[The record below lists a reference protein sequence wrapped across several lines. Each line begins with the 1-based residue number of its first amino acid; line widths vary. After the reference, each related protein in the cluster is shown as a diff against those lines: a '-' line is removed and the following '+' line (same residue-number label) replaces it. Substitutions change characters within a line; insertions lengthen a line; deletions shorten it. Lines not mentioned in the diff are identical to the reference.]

1 MKYRKKGKTFENPCF
16 DWLIKMNINVTDDV
30 TNFYFYT
37 KKHFHNNLSMKVKIE
52 QKKQNSR
59 YFFFFFFSEGFPGF
73 LRKGQII
80 ICCRS
85 IRGVMREMW
94 GKNFNGSSRQAMEK
108 NEKKIQRKVKRKMEK
123 KRKVKKNKENGKN
136 EKK

>member
-59 YFFFFFFSEGFPGF
+59 YFFFFFFF
-73 LRKGQII
+73 
-80 ICCRS
+80 
-85 IRGVMREMW
+85 
-94 GKNFNGSSRQAMEK
+94 
-108 NEKKIQRKVKRKMEK
+108 RKVFQDSF
-123 KRKVKKNKENGKN
+123 VKGKSSFAVGV
-136 EKK
+136 